1 MNVLPQFRHILV
13 IEDQKARRII
23 ALEEQT
29 YSIGRESTNEIIIYE
44 KVVSRQHATLL
55 RIKKSPNLDNYS
67 YRIVDGDLNGNRS
80 TNGVVING
88 NNYES
93 HDLKHGD
100 VIYFGGKAKA
110 SYYILSNSL
119 DISLFD
125 GNDSTQLENFIDSQ
139 PSLGDPGKSTLVSAD
154 NELNRLEK
162 QDLVRLASF
171 PELSPNAII
180 EISYGG
186 AITYINPAANLKF
199 KSLQKE
205 QFNHPILM
213 GLLEQA
219 QNSEGNLLLREVQ
232 VNDEVYEQFVHYLSD
247 SKLIRSYIFDI
258 TDRKRN
264 EQKLKYQAFHD
275 LLTGLPNRAWF
286 NKQLSLSLEQAKR
299 SKQSMAIVF
308 LDLDEFKNI
317 NDTLGH
323 TVGDKVLQNFAQ
335 RLTNCVRAGD
345 SVARWGGDEFTLL
358 LPQINDRD
366 DTIKLAQRIV
376 DALRE
381 PVEIQDQQIYLK
393 TSLGIAIYPTDGEDG
408 ETLLKNADAALYRAK
423 DRGRNCYQF
432 YSNTMTSKASLLL
445 KIEALLHHA
454 LKNNE
459 LALHYQPQVKLKTG
473 EITGMEALL
482 RWYHKDLGQI
492 APSKLIP
499 LAEKTDLIIPL
510 AEWTLRTACL
520 QNKAW
525 QDSGFKPLPISV
537 NFSVRQFQQSDFVPM
552 VSRILRET
560 GINPNLLE
568 IEVTESVIMPD
579 ESFSS
584 QVFAD
589 IKALGVRIC
598 LDDFGVGYSSI
609 CYLHK
614 FPLNT
619 LKIEQSFIQNLQNS
633 SKEIALA
640 SAIMTL
646 GESFGLRVIAE
657 GVETLQQLEL
667 LHRLKCQEVQGF
679 WFSRP
684 LPAEDATNLLFE
696 HGFNT

>member
-1 MNVLPQFRHILV
+1 MNALPQFRHILV

-23 ALEEQT
+23 SLEEQT

-55 RIKKSPNLDNYS
+55 RIKKSPNAANYS
-67 YRIVDGDLNGNRS
+67 YRIVDGDLDGNRS
-80 TNGVVING
+80 TNGIVING
-88 NNYES
+88 NNCDT

-110 SYYILSNSL
+110 SYYILSSSL

-125 GNDSTQLENFIDSQ
+125 SQDSTQLENFIDSQ
-139 PSLGDPGKSTLVSAD
+139 PSFGDSAKSTLVSAD
-154 NELNRLEK
+154 NELGRLEQK
-162 QDLVRLASF
+162 DLLRLASF

-186 AITYINPAANLKF
+186 DITYINPAAHLKF
-199 KSLQKE
+199 KDLQKE
-205 QFNHPILM
+205 QFNHPILT
-213 GLLEQA
+213 GLLEQV

-232 VNDEVYEQFVHYLSD
+232 VKDEVFEQFVHYLSD
-247 SKLIRSYIFDI
+247 SQLIRSYIFDI

-286 NKQLSLSLEQAKR
+286 NKQLSISLEQAKR
-299 SKQSMAIVF
+299 SKQGMAVVF

-323 TVGDKVLQNFAQ
+323 SVGDLVLQNFAK
-335 RLTNCVRAGD
+335 RITSCVRAGD
-345 SVARWGGDEFTLL
+345 SIARWGGDEFTLL

-376 DALRE
+376 ASLKE
-381 PVEIQDQQIYLK
+381 PLEIQDEQIYLR
-393 TSLGIAIYPTDGEDG
+393 TSLGIAIYPHDGEDS

-459 LALHYQPQVKLKTG
+459 LTLNYQPQVKLKTG

-482 RWYHKDLGQI
+482 RWHHQELGQI
-492 APSKLIP
+492 SPAKLIP

-520 QNKAW
+520 QSKAW
-525 QDSGFKPLPISV
+525 QEMGLKSLPVSV
-537 NFSVRQFQQSDFVPM
+537 NFSVRQFQQPNFVPM
-552 VSRILRET
+552 VTKILQET
-560 GINPNLLE
+560 GLNPNLLE
-568 IEVTESVIMPD
+568 IEVTESVILPD
-579 ESFSS
+579 ESYSS
-584 QVFAD
+584 QVFAQ
-589 IKALGVRIC
+589 IKALGVRLC

-619 LKIEQSFIQNLQNS
+619 VKIEQGFTQTLQNN
-633 SKEIALA
+633 SKDIALA

-657 GVETLQQLEL
+657 GVETLHQLEL
-667 LHRLKCQEVQGF
+667 LHRLNCQEVQGF

-684 LPAEDATNLLFE
+684 LSAEDATKLLFE
-696 HGFNT
+696 HGFSS